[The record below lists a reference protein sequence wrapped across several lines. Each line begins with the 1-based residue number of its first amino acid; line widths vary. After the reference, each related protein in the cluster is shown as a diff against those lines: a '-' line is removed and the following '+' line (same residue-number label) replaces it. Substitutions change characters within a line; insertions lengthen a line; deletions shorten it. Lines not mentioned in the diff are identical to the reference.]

1 MLSGSISLIPGIGTY
16 FWSGVVALIGVL
28 AIGVLMLKYVPTEHD
43 IVSFEMTFSVEKMK
57 GYLSDWFQSGQIKLV
72 IINTWLDFI
81 WIVCYSVALF
91 AFCRVI
97 ALMFNNM
104 HVSDA
109 FTVALFISFLPIL
122 AGLLDMLENIFLLYL
137 LYKNQNG
144 VSDGSVGEIPVFGS
158 SIAAVVKFALV
169 VISVAFLLA
178 GIIFISIIKLGI
190 IQSIALLFTIIFLV
204 FIITK
209 ITGGKK

>member
-57 GYLSDWFQSGQIKLV
+57 GYLSDWFQSDQIKLV

-104 HVSDA
+104 HVPDA

-122 AGLLDMLENIFLLYL
+122 AGLLDMLENIFLVYL